1 MPVLI
6 LFCERC
12 NPKNFLLM
20 HACLIMD
27 FWHCLLILYGAY
39 SSPTT
44 FRTSGDCSQ
53 IHVACDLQETQYYW
67 TQDTTE
73 VCFSNNHFWTA
84 LLLGVPGVLIVC
96 LGIPAWFA
104 GVLYRGRHD
113 LDNLSLQRTYGFL
126 YLGYK

>member
-1 MPVLI
+1 M
-6 LFCERC
+6 
-12 NPKNFLLM
+12 NDKT
-20 HACLIMD
+20 
-27 FWHCLLILYGAY
+27 LYLPAIY
-39 SSPTT
+39 VPET
-44 FRTSGDCSQ
+44 RTHTAWYGMQ
-53 IHVACDLQETQYYW
+53 NTVYYW

-104 GVLYRGRHD
+104 GVLYQGRHD

>member
-1 MPVLI
+1 MLAIFCMVPTAPQQLSKAAETDPESI
-6 LFCERC
+6 L
-12 NPKNFLLM
+12 LLQ
-20 HACLIMD
+20 D
-27 FWHCLLILYGAY
+27 
-39 SSPTT
+39 T
-44 FRTSGDCSQ
+44 
-53 IHVACDLQETQYYW
+53 EYYW

-113 LDNLSLQRTYGFL
+113 LDNLSLHRTYGFL
-126 YLGYK
+126 YQGYK